1 MQMPHLLVFC
11 LLLSSMNQQSEGNSQ
26 NRGALQE
33 SFVIKLKTLK
43 EEYEA
48 NTADLLAVI
57 NNLQQNIN
65 TTLIKDL
72 KDETQSLHI
81 QLNKTIE
88 EQEGTIKELK
98 KTVEGHQLA
107 IVQSYTLVAVFNRT
121 IMEQR
126 STIQHLQKT
135 IEDQQLMIDRLNLT
149 DVKNVKEDVEVLET
163 VMEEQRLMIQ
173 HVNLSRRSSKGLIT
187 LSNIINI
194 L

>member
-1 MQMPHLLVFC
+1 MPHLLVFC
-11 LLLSSMNQQSEGNSQ
+11 LLLSSMNQLSEGNSQ

-81 QLNKTIE
+81 QLNKTME

-98 KTVEGHQLA
+98 KTVADHQLDA
-107 IVQSYTLVAVFNRT
+107 LAEVFNRT
-121 IMEQR
+121 IIEQR
-126 STIQHLQKT
+126 KNIQQLQKIT
-135 IEDQQLMIDRLNLT
+135 GDQQLMIDRLNGT
-149 DVKNVKEDVEVLET
+149 DVKNLKEDVEVLET
-163 VMEEQRLMIQ
+163 AMEEQRLMIQ
-173 HVNLSRRSSKGLIT
+173 HVNMSRRSSKG
-187 LSNIINI
+187 
-194 L
+194 